1 MPAKHERRNPE
12 IRGVFYGR
20 IWEKE
25 CIVPQNLCF
34 PVIILKYILYQ
45 AHFFLVRALFLFLWS
60 GAYIVKNLHNV
71 GRAVSWEER
80 CAA

>member
-45 AHFFLVRALFLFLWS
+45 AHFFSCARTFSFFM
-60 GAYIVKNLHNV
+60 V
-71 GRAVSWEER
+71 GRVYCEKSP
-80 CAA
+80 